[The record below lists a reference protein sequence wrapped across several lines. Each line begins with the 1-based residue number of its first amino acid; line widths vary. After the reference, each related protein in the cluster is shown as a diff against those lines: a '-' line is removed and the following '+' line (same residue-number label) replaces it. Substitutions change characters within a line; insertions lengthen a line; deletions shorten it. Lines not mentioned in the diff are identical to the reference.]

1 VQNGQL
7 RTHRQ
12 LRGWSQD
19 DLVRELVDLGIE
31 LGERQLGVSAS
42 LISRWEHGVTQPR
55 PPYPKLLCQL
65 FNATAEELG
74 LVSSSP
80 SRTASTELL
89 GQLAGGL
96 SRVPSG
102 DVDRLAGG
110 TGWDPQALSHRAAA
124 ARVAHVHRSYQAAQY
139 REVAGWLPSLMES
152 VDALVAEGPQVGRR
166 DALRLQCSVSI
177 AAAKLATKVGDA
189 SAAWSAAER
198 ARISALEA
206 DDPFGQAAAGYQLA
220 CALLKSGRYEE
231 AERVAVDA
239 GEAITGAGPQSLT
252 WLGSLM
258 LIRSIIAARC
268 QNRSAAGQRLG
279 HAQRLAEQLGA
290 DTNIGWTA
298 FGPTNVLIHRMS
310 AAVALEEPRAVLAAA
325 VQIDVSVIP
334 STLRGRQAQFH
345 LDSAWSHFQ
354 LNEDPLAVIHLL
366 DAERIA
372 PQLVHSY
379 HTARDL
385 IQDLLPRKHRGK
397 VPGLRGLAQRAGVL
411 A

>member
-1 VQNGQL
+1 MERIVQNGQL

-55 PPYPKLLCQL
+55 PPYPKLLCRL

-89 GQLAGGL
+89 GQVAGGL

-102 DVDRLAGG
+102 DVDPLAGG

-139 REVAGWLPSLMES
+139 REVTGWLPSLMES
-152 VDALVAEGPQVGRR
+152 VDALVAEGPQIGRR
-166 DALRLQCSVSI
+166 DALGLQCSVSI
-177 AAAKLATKVGDA
+177 AAAKLATKVGDV

-198 ARISALEA
+198 ARVSALEA

-239 GEAITGAGPQSLT
+239 GEAITGAGPQS
-252 WLGSLM
+252 
-258 LIRSIIAARC
+258 
-268 QNRSAAGQRLG
+268 
-279 HAQRLAEQLGA
+279 
-290 DTNIGWTA
+290 
-298 FGPTNVLIHRMS
+298 
-310 AAVALEEPRAVLAAA
+310 
-325 VQIDVSVIP
+325 
-334 STLRGRQAQFH
+334 
-345 LDSAWSHFQ
+345 
-354 LNEDPLAVIHLL
+354 
-366 DAERIA
+366 
-372 PQLVHSY
+372 
-379 HTARDL
+379 
-385 IQDLLPRKHRGK
+385 
-397 VPGLRGLAQRAGVL
+397 
-411 A
+411 